1 MSGSVLSGSINNL
14 PVATTPQK
22 MHHCDRR
29 FGLLYGI
36 WPSEGCQIAKI
47 GESLVV
53 LPPDLALSGLMGHRV
68 GLVRI
73 DDQYLIRR
81 LA

>member
-1 MSGSVLSGSINNL
+1 
-14 PVATTPQK
+14 
-22 MHHCDRR
+22 
-29 FGLLYGI
+29 LYGI